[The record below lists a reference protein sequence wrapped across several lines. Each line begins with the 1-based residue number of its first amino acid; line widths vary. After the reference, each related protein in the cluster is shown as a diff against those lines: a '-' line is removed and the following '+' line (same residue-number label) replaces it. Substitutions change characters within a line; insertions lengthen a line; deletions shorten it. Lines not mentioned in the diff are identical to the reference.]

1 MLSQIELITG
11 YFFINCRF
19 SFSWWA
25 YTFPMTG
32 AAIASIQYCHVATS
46 WTTRCLAILLSFI
59 ASATVFTLFCTTLLH
74 AFVWKSLFL
83 NDKAIAITARGNKT
97 RPSHGD
103 KDSNHVF
110 TLKHEPLHKVMIG
123 AFQNLISKDHSNID
137 AVPNS
142 DSSLKGPQQNTE
154 MVKSDV

>member
-1 MLSQIELITG
+1 
-11 YFFINCRF
+11 
-19 SFSWWA
+19 
-25 YTFPMTG
+25 MTG

-97 RPSHGD
+97 RPSRGD
-103 KDSNHVF
+103 KNSRHGCDVF

-123 AFQNLISKDHSNID
+123 ALQNLISKDHSNID

-142 DSSLKGPQQNTE
+142 DSSSKGPQKNTE